1 LKEKGDAGDAIDPI
15 TFGDSLMSNIT
26 LSVDGQSVC
35 FSLEDLRNLE
45 TVVLE
50 AARLPGQKA
59 FCSTA
64 SGPMTAIIELS
75 AARSGASRAAQ
86 PSGQHHFGESG
97 DSAIQLTNY

>member
-1 LKEKGDAGDAIDPI
+1 MSKI
-15 TFGDSLMSNIT
+15 TF
-26 LSVDGQSVC
+26 SVDGKSVC

-50 AARLPGQKA
+50 AARRPGQEA
-59 FCSTA
+59 FCATA

-75 AARSGASRAAQ
+75 AGRSGVSRTAH
-86 PSGQHHFGESG
+86 PSGPHYFGEGG

>member
-1 LKEKGDAGDAIDPI
+1 
-15 TFGDSLMSNIT
+15 MSKIT
-26 LSVDGQSVC
+26 LSVDGKSVC
-35 FSLEDLRNLE
+35 FSLEDMRNLE

-50 AARLPGQKA
+50 AARRPGQEA
-59 FCSTA
+59 FCATA

-75 AARSGASRAAQ
+75 AGRSGVSRTAP